1 MGWGGDGASEI
12 EAGMGSLQATRWK
25 DCGLIFEIVRD

>member
-1 MGWGGDGASEI
+1 MGWGGGTGEI

-25 DCGLIFEIVRD
+25 DCGLIFKIIRD